1 MYVTL
6 TMLNLFL
13 FSKFQVEGYVLL
25 VGIYTDNLYL
35 DNLRLIRGTTLFKNK
50 YSLYVSLVFRK
61 GTTFGIEHL
70 GFRSLQGRNI
80 IFVFGIKFTLYPKF
94 AIIKLCLQL
103 KILVLWPRQ
112 FFTEIK
118 PCLSSYIYIFRN
130 IQWKRSSSE

>member
-35 DNLRLIRGTTLFKNK
+35 DNLRLIRGTTLFKDK

-80 IFVFGIKFTLYPKF
+80 ILVSGIKFTLY
-94 AIIKLCLQL
+94 LNYVLSLQ
-103 KILVLWPRQ
+103 
-112 FFTEIK
+112 E
-118 PCLSSYIYIFRN
+118 S
-130 IQWKRSSSE
+130 